1 MDLSIVTA
9 NSEIIAAVITLIIAG
24 VVYILLDKLTKE
36 AFPDL
41 PKAQRMVILLAL
53 YFMFIS

>member
-9 NSEIIAAVITLIIAG
+9 NSELIAAVITLIIAF
-24 VVYILLDKLTKE
+24 VVFIVLDNLTKE

-41 PKAQRMVILLAL
+41 PKAQRKVILIAL
-53 YFMFIS
+53 YFLFLS

>member
-9 NSEIIAAVITLIIAG
+9 NSEVVAVITLIIAG
-24 VVYILLDKLTKE
+24 VAYILLDKLTKE

-53 YFMFIS
+53 YFMFLS